1 MTDKSTLET
10 LSKGDTI
17 KNGIYAGMKVSE
29 CLRVYGKKSII
40 GIVKYYDLD
49 EEILKEYHVHLE
61 PHKEEEDNTPVSE
74 TSSGTWKDKSIVA
87 PTVKGVNPW
96 LNTSK
101 DDEDVEGYCN
111 YLREEGDLDSWC
123 IYKDGTFI
131 HFVDNAL
138 ARRLDAVEGTFDPS
152 KYEEMVES
160 MKQKSIDW
168 KDELNFNE
176 ESRFVLFG

>member
-1 MTDKSTLET
+1 MTDKSRLET

-17 KNGIYAGMKVSE
+17 KNGIYAGMKVSK
-29 CLRVYGKKSII
+29 CLQVYGKKSIM
-40 GIVKYYDLD
+40 GILKYYDLD
-49 EEILKEYHVHLE
+49 EEILKEYHVHTE

-74 TSSGTWKDKSIVA
+74 TSSGTRKDKSIVA
-87 PTVKGVNPW
+87 PTVKGDNPW

>member
-1 MTDKSTLET
+1 MTEHENLDT

-61 PHKEEEDNTPVSE
+61 PHKEEEENTPVSE

-87 PTVKGVNPW
+87 PIVKGVNPW

-111 YLREEGDLDSWC
+111 NLREEGDFDSWC

-131 HFVDNAL
+131 L
-138 ARRLDAVEGTFDPS
+138 CIS
-152 KYEEMVES
+152 CKMV
-160 MKQKSIDW
+160 W
-168 KDELNFNE
+168 
-176 ESRFVLFG
+176 RLFGLTSR

>member
-1 MTDKSTLET
+1 MKEHENLDT

-131 HFVDNAL
+131 LCISCKMVW
-138 ARRLDAVEGTFDPS
+138 RLFCLT
-152 KYEEMVES
+152 
-160 MKQKSIDW
+160 
-168 KDELNFNE
+168 
-176 ESRFVLFG
+176 SR